1 MVADRDISSGQSEIR
16 GSFQGETAFEPE
28 RIHRL
33 LDE

>member
-1 MVADRDISSGQSEIR
+1 MVADRDNSSVQSEIR
-16 GSFQGETAFEPE
+16 GSFQDEVAFEPE